1 MLSVCSGFLVGLP
14 LCFWK
19 VGHPVIRS
27 YDAVKAGRAHL
38 GKSKGS
44 DDDNERERERVHAR
58 AFVCV
63 CREREIESG
72 ITSSICLMRKE
83 SAGIRG
89 FRQLLLPGT
98 ALFS

>member
-1 MLSVCSGFLVGLP
+1 MLSVCSGFLVGLL
-14 LCFWK
+14 LCFWE

-44 DDDNERERERVHAR
+44 DDDNENERVHAR

-63 CREREIESG
+63 CVGREIESG

-89 FRQLLLPGT
+89 FQQLLLPGT